1 MTYSLIGALPAPGS
15 RMELRIDVE
24 LPSHTVEAE
33 LERVHARLRRFGGV
47 LTGLHRLDIPV
58 PGFAFRFREADG
70 EQYVYVEDLANGRL
84 AGYTVFNRLIELDR
98 RADRHLRGPHSK
110 YGRMYQ
116 RRGLATAVYR
126 WALGR
131 GMCLI
136 TGARQSEGAHAL
148 WRALAASWEL
158 GYVELKDKALCCL
171 GPEIARERLQDF
183 HTRMVLLGNGW
194 DMERFVRE
202 TGARSLQALPSASPA

>member
-1 MTYSLIGALPAPGS
+1 MPHSFAGALPAPGS

-33 LERVHARLRRFGGV
+33 LQRVHARLRRFGGV

-70 EQYVYVEDLANGRL
+70 EQYVYVEDLAHGRL

-136 TGARQSEGAHAL
+136 TGARQSAGAHAL
-148 WRALAASWEL
+148 WHALAATHEL
-158 GYVELKDKALCCL
+158 GYVELKDKVLCCL
-171 GPEIARERLQDF
+171 GPRIDAAALEDF
-183 HTRMVLLGNGW
+183 HTRMVLLGAGW

-202 TGARSLQALPSASPA
+202 TGALRRELQTAASPA

>member
-1 MTYSLIGALPAPGS
+1 MLHALFGALPAPGS

-24 LPSHTVEAE
+24 LPSHTVEIE
-33 LERVHARLRRFGGV
+33 LERIHARIRRFGGA
-47 LTGLHRLDIPV
+47 LSRLRTLDIPV
-58 PGFAFRFREADG
+58 PGFAFRYREADG

-84 AGYTVFNRLIELDR
+84 AGCTVFNRLIELDR

-126 WALGR
+126 WALGQ

-136 TGARQSEGAHAL
+136 TGARQSAGAHAL
-148 WRALAASWEL
+148 WHMLAASYEL
-158 GYVELKDKALCCL
+158 GYVEL
-171 GPEIARERLQDF
+171 
-183 HTRMVLLGNGW
+183 
-194 DMERFVRE
+194 
-202 TGARSLQALPSASPA
+202 

>member
-1 MTYSLIGALPAPGS
+1 
-15 RMELRIDVE
+15 
-24 LPSHTVEAE
+24 VEAE

-47 LTGLHRLDIPV
+47 LTGLRRLDIPV

-126 WALGR
+126 WALGS

-148 WRALAASWEL
+148 WRALAASHAL

-183 HTRMVLLGNGW
+183 HTRMVLLGAGW
-194 DMERFVRE
+194 DMERFARE
-202 TGARSLQALPSASPA
+202 TGARSPQPEPSAAPA

>member
-1 MTYSLIGALPAPGS
+1 MLHSFAGAVPAPRS

-33 LERVHARLRRFGGV
+33 LQRMHARLRRFGGV
-47 LTGLHRLDIPV
+47 LTGLRTLDIRL

-136 TGARQSEGAHAL
+136 TGARQSAGAHAL
-148 WRALAASWEL
+148 WHALASSYEL

-171 GPEIARERLQDF
+171 GAEIGPGSLEDF
-183 HTRMVLLGNGW
+183 HTRMVLLGAGW

-202 TGARSLQALPSASPA
+202 TGAQRREIETTASPA